1 MMFIEARNTLLNYK
15 EVKLSNGNTS
25 KRYVKPNK
33 KEVSLVLDSLENYY
47 APTVEMTKEG
57 YATLMTYLDTA
68 TLQDFFSFVV
78 DDYQRFN
85 ELYDELTIEDLMT
98 VWLFPDTAKVVGQ

>member
-1 MMFIEARNTLLNYK
+1 MKFFEARNTLLNYK
-15 EVKLSNGNTS
+15 KVKLSNGST
-25 KRYVKPNK
+25 YEGYIKPNK

-57 YATLMTYLDTA
+57 YDTLITYLNTA

-78 DDYQRFN
+78 DDYQMFN
-85 ELYDELTIEDLMT
+85 ELYDGLTLEDLMT